1 MVMISIQQ
9 TIYNQNGAIVQ
20 KQTTNLSYE
29 IANNTTIV
37 DAHSW
42 SVSIKNPSNS
52 HLQIIMY
59 ICLAYCI
66 FTARL

>member
-9 TIYNQNGAIVQ
+9 TIYNQKGTIVQ
-20 KQTTNLSYE
+20 KRTTNLSYE

-37 DAHSW
+37 DAHSG
-42 SVSIKNPSNS
+42 SVSIKNPSDS

-66 FTARL
+66 ITARL